1 MNEQDS
7 NTTDTSQPPIEERFF
22 LLERKFASAYKARF
36 FTNIRSSN
44 ASDGNDMID
53 IPNQNDVQKRTSKA
67 TYFIIGKL
75 YPKRKTILEKRK

>member
-36 FTNIRSSN
+36 FANIHSSN
-44 ASDGNDMID
+44 ASDGNDWYT
-53 IPNQNDVQKRTSKA
+53 QSKWRPEKDFQSHLL
-67 TYFIIGKL
+67 YHRKIIF
-75 YPKRKTILEKRK
+75 

>member
-36 FTNIRSSN
+36 FAN
-44 ASDGNDMID
+44 ASDGND
-53 IPNQNDVQKRTSKA
+53 
-67 TYFIIGKL
+67 
-75 YPKRKTILEKRK
+75 